1 MIERGKG
8 GRIINI
14 ASVAGLVTNSTE
26 MMSTIA
32 YNTSKGALITFT
44 RNLAREWGRNGI
56 MVNAI
61 APGFFPTRMASGTIE
76 ANKERVDLQTALGRV
91 GDLEELKG
99 AALLLASP
107 AASYI
112 TGEILKVDGGISL

>member
-1 MIERGKG
+1 
-8 GRIINI
+8 
-14 ASVAGLVTNSTE
+14 

-56 MVNAI
+56 TVNAI

-76 ANKERVDLQTALGRV
+76 ANKEQVDLQTALGRV

-107 AASYI
+107 ASSYI